1 MYGYGLGVWVWLRVM
16 AEGYGYG
23 YGYGYEEDYMCR
35 VMPTSWGMSR
45 AMSRVS
51 ATLYSYAYGIEQ

>member
-1 MYGYGLGVWVWLRVM
+1 M

-23 YGYGYEEDYMCR
+23 YGYGYEEDYMRR

-51 ATLYSYAYGIEQ
+51 ATLYGYAHGIGQ